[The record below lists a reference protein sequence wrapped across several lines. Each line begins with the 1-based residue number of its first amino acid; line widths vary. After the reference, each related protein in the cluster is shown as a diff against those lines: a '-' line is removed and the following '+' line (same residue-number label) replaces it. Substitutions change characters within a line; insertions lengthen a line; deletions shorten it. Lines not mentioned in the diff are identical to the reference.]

1 MVSAPSR
8 RDLVRHMTEQGISE
22 RRALRLVGMSASAYR
37 YQPVADRNSALKEK
51 IVALAL

>member
-1 MVSAPSR
+1 MSAPSR